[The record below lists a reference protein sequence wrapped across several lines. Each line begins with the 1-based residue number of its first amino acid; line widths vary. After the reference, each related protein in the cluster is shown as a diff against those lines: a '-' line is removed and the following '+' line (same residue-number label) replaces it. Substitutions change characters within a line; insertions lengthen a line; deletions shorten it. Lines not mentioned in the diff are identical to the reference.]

1 MAATVSARRQALADL
16 ARSRR
21 AEGSSGR
28 AVKIVAVSVV
38 VLGLAGLAWLFLLG
52 RTPAEILAVRAS
64 VDGQIAQ
71 LQQAA
76 RSGQPFNPDDASF
89 GAVFETVRSVPNAY
103 REQAR
108 AEIGRLFEARE
119 TAEVDSYFAL
129 PPERRAAE
137 LDRRIKAE
145 EERRE
150 KWEAERERRLAER
163 GGQADGQTRPGPQSS
178 AQAGG
183 QPPAAGAAP
192 PPGGSRR
199 DGSEEGRNTR
209 SKQRI
214 DKTSAETRARQT
226 EYRRARDQ
234 RRIQLGLAPR
244 R

>member
-1 MAATVSARRQALADL
+1 MAATVSAQRQALAEL

-21 AEGSSGR
+21 AEGSAGR
-28 AVKIVAVSVV
+28 VVKIAAVSVV
-38 VLGLAGLAWLFLLG
+38 LVGLAGLAWLFLRG
-52 RTPAEILAVRAS
+52 GTPAEIVAVRAS

-71 LQQAA
+71 LQAAA
-76 RSGQPFNPDDASF
+76 RSGQPFDPADASF
-89 GAVFETVRSVPNAY
+89 GAVFETVRGVPEAY
-103 REQAR
+103 RDQAR

-145 EERRE
+145 EERRQ

-163 GGQADGQTRPGPQSS
+163 GGQADAQARPGPQSS

-183 QPPAAGAAP
+183 QPAAP
-192 PPGGSRR
+192 PPGGRR
-199 DGSEEGRNTR
+199 DGTEEGRNAR

-234 RRIQLGLAPR
+234 RRIQLGFEPR

>member
-103 REQAR
+103 RDQAR

-119 TAEVDSYFAL
+119 KAEVDSYFAV

-137 LDRRIKAE
+137 LDRRIRAE
-145 EERRE
+145 EERRQ

-163 GGQADGQTRPGPQSS
+163 GGQADGQAR
-178 AQAGG
+178 AGG
-183 QPPAAGAAP
+183 QPAAAGAAP
-192 PPGGSRR
+192 PPGGRRR
-199 DGSEEGRNTR
+199 DGSEEGRNAR

-214 DKTSAETRARQT
+214 DTTSAETRARQT
-226 EYRRARDQ
+226 EYRRAIDQ
-234 RRIQLGLAPR
+234 RRIQLGFEPR

>member
-28 AVKIVAVSVV
+28 AIKIVAVSVV
-38 VLGLAGLAWLFLLG
+38 VLGLAGLAWLFLLS
-52 RTPAEILAVRAS
+52 RTPAEVLAVRAS

-76 RSGQPFNPDDASF
+76 RSGQPFTPEDASF
-89 GAVFETVRSVPNAY
+89 GAVFETVRAVPDAY
-103 REQAR
+103 RDQAR

-145 EERRE
+145 EERRQ

-163 GGQADGQTRPGPQSS
+163 GGQADAQARPGPQSS

-183 QPPAAGAAP
+183 QPAAAGAAP
-192 PPGGSRR
+192 PPGGRR
-199 DGSEEGRNTR
+199 DGTEEGRNAR

-234 RRIQLGLAPR
+234 RRIQLGFEPR

>member
-28 AVKIVAVSVV
+28 AVKIVAGSVL

-64 VDGQIAQ
+64 VDGQISQ
-71 LQQAA
+71 MQQAA
-76 RSGQPFNPDDASF
+76 RSGQPFNPDDAAF
-89 GAVFETVRSVPNAY
+89 GAVFETVRAVPEAY
-103 REQAR
+103 RDQAR

-145 EERRE
+145 EERRK

-163 GGQADGQTRPGPQSS
+163 GGQADGQDRRGPEPA

-183 QPPAAGAAP
+183 QPARAGTAP

-199 DGSEEGRNTR
+199 DGTEEGRNAR

-234 RRIQLGLAPR
+234 HRIQLGLEPR